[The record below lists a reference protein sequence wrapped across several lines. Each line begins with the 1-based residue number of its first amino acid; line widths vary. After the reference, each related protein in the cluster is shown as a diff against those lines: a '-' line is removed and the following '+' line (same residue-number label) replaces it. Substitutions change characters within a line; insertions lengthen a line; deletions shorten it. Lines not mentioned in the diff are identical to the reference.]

1 MARPRAQRPFAHL
14 AHLAHL
20 ALLAMLALALLPS
33 AGRIVGALRGGNA
46 IEPLGLAALCSP
58 SGLGADSP
66 AAKRIA
72 QLRAMLPP
80 DRPAPPAPSPHDDCA
95 YCPLLGGLAPA
106 VPALAVATPIL
117 PAIAPPA
124 LPVAASFRERP
135 PGAPGARGPPLR
147 G

>member
-1 MARPRAQRPFAHL
+1 MARPRVQRPF
-14 AHLAHL
+14 AHL
-20 ALLAMLALALLPS
+20 ALLAMLALSLLPS
-33 AGRIVGALRGGNA
+33 AGRIAGALRGGPA
-46 IEPLGLAALCSP
+46 TDPLDLAALCSP

-66 AAKRIA
+66 AAKRLA
-72 QLRAMLPP
+72 QLRATLPP
-80 DRPAPPAPSPHDDCA
+80 DRPAPPAPSPHDDDCA

-106 VPALAVATPIL
+106 VPALAAATPIL

-124 LPVAASFRERP
+124 LPLAAASFRERP

>member
-1 MARPRAQRPFAHL
+1 MARPRAQRPF

-33 AGRIVGALRGGNA
+33 AGRIAGALRGDGA

-58 SGLGADSP
+58 SRLGADSP

-72 QLRAMLPP
+72 QLRATRSP
-80 DRPAPPAPSPHDDCA
+80 DRPAPSAPSPHDDDCA
-95 YCPLLGGLAPA
+95 YCPLLGRLAPT
-106 VPALAVATPIL
+106 VPILAVATPIL

-124 LPVAASFRERP
+124 LPVAASFGQRP